1 MEASNQLAKFSENSL
16 LTIKTMISLTWLRR
30 KGQNRSDK
38 GEEGCELENSL
49 HGGCRLWIV

>member
-30 KGQNRSDK
+30 KGQNRIDK